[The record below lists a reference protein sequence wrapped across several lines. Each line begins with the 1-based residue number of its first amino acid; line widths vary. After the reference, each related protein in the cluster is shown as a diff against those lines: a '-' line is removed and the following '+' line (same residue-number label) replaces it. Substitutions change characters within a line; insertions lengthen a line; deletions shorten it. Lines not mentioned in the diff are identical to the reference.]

1 MKRPPDR
8 RAGYDPDAACGYCG
22 APRRTHD
29 RLARE
34 WETCQAKAAWFAQ
47 RLTTTGAGAGR

>member
-1 MKRPPDR
+1 MTPDR

-34 WETCQAKAAWFAQ
+34 WETCQAKAAWFARQ
-47 RLTTTGAGAGR
+47 HVATGAGVGR